1 MADVEIT
8 VRGSHDAKAAPE
20 RANVRVRVVRDGPD
34 AEQVIGDAATIAER
48 VRSAVTQLLDPET
61 GPVVT
66 WSSDRMQ
73 TWSSRPWNQDGA
85 QLPLVHHAQL
95 GFDVEFADFTVLGR
109 WLSDIAVLD
118 GVVVDG
124 VEWTLT
130 DEHRDALVR
139 EVRAGAVADAR
150 AKAEVFA
157 EALGLGRVT
166 VLAVA
171 DAGMLGDGI
180 RPVTGG
186 EGTPRGRAFAMAA
199 GAPAVEFEPRPITVS
214 ADVDARFLAG

>member
-8 VRGSHDAKAAPE
+8 VRGSHHAKAAPE
-20 RANVRVRVVRDGPD
+20 RANVRARVVRDGPD
-34 AEQVIGDAATIAER
+34 PEQVIGDAATIAER
-48 VRSAVTQLLDPET
+48 VRDAVTRLHDPEA

-73 TWSSRPWNQDGA
+73 TWSSRPWNQDGV

-95 GFDVEFADFTVLGR
+95 GYDVEFSDFTVLGR

-124 VEWTLT
+124 VEWALT
-130 DEHRDALVR
+130 DDHRDALLR
-139 EVRAGAVADAR
+139 EVRAEAVADAR
-150 AKAEVFA
+150 AKAEVYA

-180 RPVTGG
+180 HPVSGG
-186 EGTPRGRAFAMAA
+186 DGTPRGRAYAMAA
-199 GAPAVEFEPRPITVS
+199 SAPEVEFEPRPIRVT